1 MPEFRHLSVA
11 YSGNGRTR
19 RELREPGKAK
29 MKRCNA
35 LISVIFLS
43 VFLAVAGAPTTLRA
57 AAGDEL
63 GRAEDMARE
72 AIEQLMRALE
82 LMIDSIPQYEMPEIE
97 ENGDIII
104 RRKRRK
110 ERPEPGQPDAP
121 EIEETT
127 I

>member
-1 MPEFRHLSVA
+1 
-11 YSGNGRTR
+11 
-19 RELREPGKAK
+19 

-43 VFLAVAGAPTTLRA
+43 AFLVGAGAPTTPRA
-57 AAGDEL
+57 AQHDER

-82 LMIDSIPQYEMPEIE
+82 LMIDSIPQYELPEIE

-104 RRKRRK
+104 RRKRRTP
-110 ERPEPGQPDAP
+110 RPEPDQPGVP
-121 EIEETT
+121 EVEETT

>member
-1 MPEFRHLSVA
+1 
-11 YSGNGRTR
+11 
-19 RELREPGKAK
+19 

-43 VFLAVAGAPTTLRA
+43 AFLVGAGTPTGLRA
-57 AAGDEL
+57 AQHDQS

-72 AIEQLMRALE
+72 AIQQLMRALG
-82 LMIDSIPQYEMPEIE
+82 LMIDSIPQYELPVIE

-104 RRKRRK
+104 RRKRRAP
-110 ERPEPGQPDAP
+110 RPEPGQPGAP
-121 EIEETT
+121 EIDETT

>member
-1 MPEFRHLSVA
+1 
-11 YSGNGRTR
+11 
-19 RELREPGKAK
+19 

-43 VFLAVAGAPTTLRA
+43 VFLAGTGVPTTLRA
-57 AAGDEL
+57 AEDDERS
-63 GRAEDMARE
+63 RAEDMARG

-82 LMIDSIPQYEMPEIE
+82 LMIDSIPQYELPEIQ

-104 RRKRRK
+104 RRKRRTP
-110 ERPEPGQPDAP
+110 RPEPGVP
-121 EIEETT
+121 EVEKTT

>member
-1 MPEFRHLSVA
+1 
-11 YSGNGRTR
+11 
-19 RELREPGKAK
+19 

-43 VFLAVAGAPTTLRA
+43 VFLAVAGASTTLRA
-57 AAGDEL
+57 AEGDER
-63 GRAEDMARE
+63 GRAEDMARG

-82 LMIDSIPQYEMPEIE
+82 MMIDSIPQYEMPEIE

-104 RRKRRK
+104 RRKRRTP
-110 ERPEPGQPDAP
+110 RPEPSVP
-121 EIEETT
+121 EVEETT

>member
-1 MPEFRHLSVA
+1 
-11 YSGNGRTR
+11 
-19 RELREPGKAK
+19 
-29 MKRCNA
+29 
-35 LISVIFLS
+35 VIFLS
-43 VFLAVAGAPTTLRA
+43 AILVGASAPKTLRA
-57 AAGDEL
+57 AQHDER

-104 RRKRRK
+104 RRKRRAP
-110 ERPEPGQPDAP
+110 RPEPSVP

>member
-11 YSGNGRTR
+11 YFGAGRIR
-19 RELREPGKAK
+19 RGLREPGKAK

-35 LISVIFLS
+35 LISMIFLS
-43 VFLAVAGAPTTLRA
+43 VFLAGAGAPTTLRA
-57 AAGDEL
+57 AEDDEL

-110 ERPEPGQPDAP
+110 ERPEPSVP
-121 EIEETT
+121 EVEETT

>member
-1 MPEFRHLSVA
+1 
-11 YSGNGRTR
+11 
-19 RELREPGKAK
+19 

-35 LISVIFLS
+35 LISVILLS
-43 VFLAVAGAPTTLRA
+43 AFLAVAGVPTTLRA
-57 AAGDEL
+57 AEGDEL
-63 GRAEDMARE
+63 GRAEDMARG

-104 RRKRRK
+104 RRKRRTP
-110 ERPEPGQPDAP
+110 RPEPGVP
-121 EIEETT
+121 EVEKTT

>member
-1 MPEFRHLSVA
+1 
-11 YSGNGRTR
+11 
-19 RELREPGKAK
+19 

-43 VFLAVAGAPTTLRA
+43 AFLAVAGVPTGLRA
-57 AAGDEL
+57 AEHDDR

-72 AIEQLMRALE
+72 AIEQMMRALE

-104 RRKRRK
+104 RRKRRTP
-110 ERPEPGQPDAP
+110 RPEPGVP
-121 EIEETT
+121 EVEKTT

>member
-1 MPEFRHLSVA
+1 
-11 YSGNGRTR
+11 
-19 RELREPGKAK
+19 

-35 LISVIFLS
+35 LISVVFLS
-43 VFLAVAGAPTTLRA
+43 ALLVGAGAPTPLLA
-57 AAGDEL
+57 AQHDEPS
-63 GRAEDMARE
+63 RAEDMARE

-82 LMIDSIPQYEMPEIE
+82 LIIDSITQYELPEID

-104 RRKRRK
+104 RRKRRAP
-110 ERPEPGQPDAP
+110 RPEPDQPGAP

>member
-1 MPEFRHLSVA
+1 
-11 YSGNGRTR
+11 
-19 RELREPGKAK
+19 

-35 LISVIFLS
+35 LKSVIFLS
-43 VFLAVAGAPTTLRA
+43 VFLAGAGAPTTLRA
-57 AAGDEL
+57 AQHDEL

-104 RRKRRK
+104 RRKRRTP
-110 ERPEPGQPDAP
+110 RPEPSEPDAP
-121 EIEETT
+121 EVEETT

>member
-1 MPEFRHLSVA
+1 MV
-11 YSGNGRTR
+11 SGTR
-19 RELREPGKAK
+19 RGLRDPGKVK

-43 VFLAVAGAPTTLRA
+43 AFLAVAGAPTTLRA
-57 AAGDEL
+57 AEHDER

-104 RRKRRK
+104 RRKRRTP
-110 ERPEPGQPDAP
+110 RPEPGVP
-121 EIEETT
+121 EVEETT

>member
-1 MPEFRHLSVA
+1 M
-11 YSGNGRTR
+11 
-19 RELREPGKAK
+19 

-35 LISVIFLS
+35 LISAIFLS

-57 AAGDEL
+57 AEDDEL

-82 LMIDSIPQYEMPEIE
+82 LMIDSIPQYEMPEINE
-97 ENGDIII
+97 DGDIII
-104 RRKRRK
+104 RRKRRTP
-110 ERPEPGQPDAP
+110 RPEPGVP